1 MEEKQQKVLEELG
14 LSMNEA
20 KIYRALLK
28 MKDSSVP
35 NIALETGVN
44 KRNVYDT
51 MPKLEQRGLVFQISG
66 SREVRYGAVDPKN
79 LKDLLAEKEQRLQD
93 VLPSLTKTFSN
104 GLDEHATFV
113 YKGTEGLKNYLR
125 DMVESG
131 EDVYSIGAKGAW
143 FVPGNEEFIETFLK
157 DAKKRKI
164 EFNHL
169 FDHEIKELEHD
180 FPSLMGEKYKFLPKD
195 YSTTGAIDIYA
206 DKVVTFSGLSVKR
219 LSEDVSFTVIQN
231 RELADCYRTW
241 FRFMWDRLD

>member
-35 NIALETGVN
+35 QIALETGVN

-66 SREVRYGAVDPKN
+66 SREIRYGAVEPTN
-79 LKDLLAEKEQRLQD
+79 LKDLLAEKEQRLED
-93 VLPSLTKTFSN
+93 VLPGLMKTFSS
-104 GLDEHATFV
+104 GLDKHATFV

-125 DMVESG
+125 DMIDSG

-143 FVPGNEEFIETFLK
+143 FVKGNEEFIQTFLK
-157 DAKKRKI
+157 DAKKKKI

-169 FDHEIKELEHD
+169 FDHEIRALEDD
-180 FPSLMGEKYKFLPKD
+180 FPSLMGEQYKFLPKE
-195 YSTTGAIDIYA
+195 YSTSGAIDIYA
-206 DKVVTFSGLSVKR
+206 DKVVTFSGLSVKK
-219 LSEDVSFTVIQN
+219 LSEDVTFTVIQN
-231 RELADCYRTW
+231 RELADCYRMW
-241 FRFMWDRLD
+241 FKFMWDSIQ

>member
-1 MEEKQQKVLEELG
+1 MEEKQQIVLEELG

-28 MKDSSVP
+28 LKESSVP
-35 NIALETGVN
+35 DIALRTGVN

-66 SREVRYGAVDPKN
+66 TREVRYGAVDPQN
-79 LKDLLAEKEQRLQD
+79 LKDILAEKEQRLKD
-93 VLPSLTKTFSN
+93 VLPSMSKMFSQN
-104 GLDEHATFV
+104 LDKHATFI
-113 YKGTEGLKNYLR
+113 YKGREGLKNYLR
-125 DMVESG
+125 DMIDSG

-143 FVPGNEEFIETFLK
+143 FVPGNEEFIQTFLS

-169 FDHEIKELEHD
+169 FDNEIKDLEND
-180 FPSLMGEKYKFLPKD
+180 FPSLMGKKYKFLPPS
-195 YSTTGAIDIYA
+195 YSTSGAIDIYA
-206 DKVVTFSGLSVKR
+206 DKVVIFSGLSVKK
-219 LSEDVSFTVIQN
+219 LSEDVTFTVIQN

-241 FRFMWDRLD
+241 FQFMWDSL